1 MSMQATDRAATPG
14 PRDGAAADSLGRIVA
29 LPWFNVLVAAIIM
42 YAVFTFITGDT
53 FNTANNQ
60 ITIARAA
67 SVFLILA
74 VGQTLVMTT
83 GGIDISTG
91 SMVGVVG
98 AIIGST
104 LQDGVLAPA
113 FAIPCAILLGAFL
126 GAINGF
132 NVTVLG
138 VPPLLATLGT
148 FVAYRGFTQHYMGVN
163 LVTGLPDVVV
173 AVGRA
178 SILGVPVPVY
188 VALSLALLGWLV
200 LNRTLYGRYITAIGS
215 NVRAAEAT
223 RIPVRLITAST
234 YAIQGALA
242 GVAALVLMGRL
253 NSSSAAMGEGLEL
266 HVIAA
271 VVLGGTYLFGGRS
284 TMVGTLLGVFLIG
297 MLENGLIQTGAGF
310 FVQKMILGALIIAAV
325 ALQLRQ
331 KGGRA

>member
-1 MSMQATDRAATPG
+1 MNDPASRARSRIRGAG
-14 PRDGAAADSLGRIVA
+14 GAAERALA
-29 LPWFNVLVAAIIM
+29 LPFFNVAVAIVVL
-42 YAVFTFITGDT
+42 YAVFTAITGET

-60 ITIARAA
+60 ITIMRAA
-67 SVFLILA
+67 AVFLILG
-74 VGQTLVMTT
+74 VGQTFAMTT

-91 SMVGVVG
+91 SMIGVVG
-98 AIIGST
+98 AIVGSG
-104 LQDGVLAPA
+104 LELGWMDPIY
-113 FAIPCAILLGAFL
+113 AIPSAILVGAVLGAF
-126 GAINGF
+126 NGF
-132 NVTVLG
+132 NITVLG

-178 SILGVPVPVY
+178 TVFGLPVSVI
-188 VALSLALLGWLV
+188 VALAVAVLGWFV

-215 NVRAAEAT
+215 NPRAAEAT
-223 RIPVRLITAST
+223 RINVKAITAST
-234 YAIQGALA
+234 YVIQGALA

-253 NSSSAAMGEGLEL
+253 DSASAAMGEGVEL

-284 TMVGTLLGVFLIG
+284 TMIGTLLGVYLIG

-310 FVQKMILGALIIAAV
+310 FVQRIILGLLIIAAV
-325 ALQLRQ
+325 ALQLQQRRN
-331 KGGRA
+331 GPG

>member
-1 MSMQATDRAATPG
+1 MATTSSTTAAESVRPTVMDSVRDRL
-14 PRDGAAADSLGRIVA
+14 AD
-29 LPWFNVLVAAIIM
+29 LPFLNVLIASVLL
-42 YAVFTFITGDT
+42 YAVFTYITGDT
-53 FNTANNQ
+53 FNTWNNQ
-60 ITIARAA
+60 VTIMRAA
-67 SVFLILA
+67 AIFLILA

-98 AIIGST
+98 AIIGSG
-104 LQDGVLAPA
+104 LQAGSIDPIL
-113 FAIPCAILLGAFL
+113 AIPYALLLGAFL

-173 AVGRA
+173 AIGR
-178 SILGVPVPVY
+178 STYFGVPISVY
-188 VALSLALLGWLV
+188 VAILVAILGWFV

-215 NVRAAEAT
+215 NPKAAEAT
-223 RIPVRLITAST
+223 RINVKLITAST

-242 GVAALVLMGRL
+242 GLAALVLMGRL

-284 TMVGTLLGVFLIG
+284 TMVGAVLGVYLIG

-310 FVQKMILGALIIAAV
+310 FVQRMILGALIIAAV

-331 KGGRA
+331 RRT

>member
-1 MSMQATDRAATPG
+1 MSMQATNRAAAPD
-14 PRDGAAADSLGRIVA
+14 PRDGAATDFLRRTTA
-29 LPWFNVLVAAIIM
+29 LPWFNVLVASIIM
-42 YAVFTFITGDT
+42 YAAFTLITGDT

-113 FAIPCAILLGAFL
+113 LAIPCAVLLGAFL

-163 LVTGLPDVVV
+163 LVTGLPEIVV

-178 SILGVPVPVY
+178 SILGIPVPVY

-215 NVRAAEAT
+215 NARAAEAT
-223 RIPVRLITAST
+223 RIPVRAITAST

-266 HVIAA
+266 HIIAA

-331 KGGRA
+331 KGARA

>member
-1 MSMQATDRAATPG
+1 MSMEATGRATGSG
-14 PRDGAAADSLGRIVA
+14 PQDGAVQDFLRRTATM
-29 LPWFNVLVAAIIM
+29 PWFNVAVASVIM
-42 YAVFTFITGDT
+42 YAVFAFITGDT

-67 SVFLILA
+67 SVYLILA

-98 AIIGST
+98 AIIGSG
-104 LQDGVLAPA
+104 LQAGSIDPVLA
-113 FAIPCAILLGAFL
+113 IPLAVLLGAAL
-126 GAINGF
+126 GAVNGF

-163 LVTGLPDVVV
+163 LVTGLPDTVV

-178 SILGVPVPVY
+178 VIWGVPLPVY
-188 VALSLALLGWLV
+188 VAVILAILGWFV
-200 LNRTLYGRYITAIGS
+200 LERTLYGRYITAIGS
-215 NVRAAEAT
+215 NARAAEAT
-223 RIPVRLITAST
+223 RINVPLITAST

-253 NSSSAAMGEGLEL
+253 NSSSAAMGEGIEL
-266 HVIAA
+266 HVVAA

-284 TMVGTLLGVFLIG
+284 TMVGAVLGVYLIG

-310 FVQKMILGALIIAAV
+310 FVQKMILGALIVAAV
-325 ALQLRQ
+325 ALQIRQ
-331 KGGRA
+331 KGARA